1 MRPVVFVKYYDKAST
16 IMSADQ
22 ISEGLR
28 GLGLES
34 HSIYPDRIG
43 DFRDT
48 VMIFIKTSKVHHLW
62 RARRRGNRTVL
73 DIHDTLVF
81 KRRVKSARLFDAL
94 IFKNS
99 RQLEDFGRTGSP
111 DRVIY
116 LHWDPRFRPH
126 EAGEE
131 ELSIGYL
138 GDRRSLELW
147 GAVPGLECVDRDYFD
162 QALRFNCHLSIR
174 QPGRESLYKPGA
186 KVVAAAGCKAGLV
199 TSPCE
204 SALELLGEDY
214 PYYTGHLLDEVT
226 AAIDRVRETIGGP
239 EWRLALELLAEV
251 RRRTALPRIL
261 QDYTKL
267 AAALD

>member
-1 MRPVVFVKYYDKAST
+1 MRPAVFVKYYDKAST

-28 GLGLES
+28 ALGVES

-43 DFRDT
+43 EFRNA

-62 RARRRGNRTVL
+62 KARRLGNRTAL

-81 KRRVKSARLFDAL
+81 KRRVKSAGLFDAL
-94 IFKNS
+94 IFKNA
-99 RQLEDFGRTGSP
+99 RQLEDFGRSGRP

-116 LHWDPRFRPH
+116 LHWDPRFRPND
-126 EAGEE
+126 AGEDD
-131 ELSIGYL
+131 LSIGYL
-138 GDRRSLELW
+138 GDRRSLQLW
-147 GAVPGLECVDRDYFD
+147 GSVPGLEYVDGDYFS
-162 QALRFNCHLSIR
+162 QAPRFNCHLSIR

-186 KVVAAAGCKAGLV
+186 KVVAAAGCEAALV

-214 PYYTGHLLDEVT
+214 PFYTGQLLEEVT
-226 AAIDRVRETIGGP
+226 ATIDRVRATIGGE
-239 EWRLALELLAEV
+239 EWRRALELLARV

-261 QDYTKL
+261 RDYL
-267 AAALD
+267 ELLESLN

>member
-1 MRPVVFVKYYDKAST
+1 MRPTVFVKYYDKAST

-22 ISEGLR
+22 ISDGLR

-43 DFRDT
+43 EFRNA
-48 VMIFIKTSKVHHLW
+48 VLFFIKTSKIQHLW
-62 RARRRGNRTVL
+62 QARRQGNRLVL

-94 IFKNS
+94 IFKNG
-99 RQLEDFGRTGSP
+99 RQLEDFGRAGCP
-111 DRVIY
+111 DRVIR
-116 LHWDPRFRPH
+116 LHWDPRFHLNR
-126 EAGEE
+126 AGCD

-138 GDRRSLELW
+138 GDRRSLQLW
-147 GAVPGLECVDRDYFD
+147 DSIPGLEYVDDDYFQ

-186 KVVAAAGCKAGLV
+186 KVVAAAGCGAALI

-214 PYYTGHLLDEVT
+214 PYYTGHLLEEVT
-226 AAIDRVRETIGGP
+226 ETVERVRETMGGP
-239 EWRLALELLAEV
+239 EWHLALEQLAEV
-251 RRRTALPRIL
+251 RKRTALERIL
-261 QDYTKL
+261 QDYL
-267 AAALD
+267 ELLQALD